1 MGPFMHNPVHN
12 CTIVLT
18 IGLFVLWDVKLL
30 ISRPF
35 YTLNIEW
42 VQILLEMWLSTIM
55 HNRTFVITTCL
66 FILWIEKL
74 LISRPLLLLSRPLY
88 IN

>member
-1 MGPFMHNPVHN
+1 MLVN
-12 CTIVLT
+12 
-18 IGLFVLWDVKLL
+18 VKLL

-35 YTLNIEW
+35 DTLNIEW

-66 FILWIEKL
+66 FILWIENL